1 MHQYKLDAVVSYS
14 RQNNLDKV
22 IFQGGNNPR
31 FGIVSTGK
39 SFMDTL
45 QALEMLVIEE
55 RKANQM
61 GLALY
66 KVAMSWPLEPS
77 GIKQFASKLDK
88 VLGILSVL
96 EKLNSKS
103 IDSPILIISL

>member
-1 MHQYKLDAVVSYS
+1 MHQYKLDAVISYS

-22 IFQGGNNPR
+22 IFHGGNNPR
-31 FGIVSTGK
+31 LGIVGTGK

-45 QALEMLVIEE
+45 QALEMLGIDKE
-55 RKANQM
+55 KANQM

-77 GIKQFASKLDK
+77 GIKKFASKLDK
-88 VLGILSVL
+88 VLVVE
-96 EKLNSKS
+96 EKEG
-103 IDSPILIISL
+103 